1 MCCLLNAESGEAE
14 GTAEKEKRLE
24 EEFLATKARGH
35 STFAWACWR
44 EDGVKGSEND
54 EDEQRATVLVWRK
67 DEKTGFIKW

>member
-35 STFAWACWR
+35 STFAWAC
-44 EDGVKGSEND
+44 
-54 EDEQRATVLVWRK
+54 
-67 DEKTGFIKW
+67 